1 MGVKITDIY
10 DELKRELDSCR
21 KLKYNLAVVSIP
33 GMGASRLLKK
43 YAETDNKI
51 KYIRKNGEEL
61 GDFSILDLGMDL
73 NKEALR
79 WVEEYFHKAKPNQNL
94 VVAVNTPYIFQSA
107 EYKQS
112 YFRNHI
118 YKAHWLRV
126 LNFKETKK
134 VLDGFGTKFDEKAV
148 KNIFEESGGLPQL
161 IKYEVVGDRSLIGV
175 VVEPIWKVILECTSV
190 DLEKMGVMVK
200 GKLVSKLLSENKIS
214 GDDFESIKIDFDLSF
229 FEDGELNQNK
239 LTSMEAEIL
248 KKILLNKGQITK
260 EEVSNLKWGEGKYDD
275 FSDQAINKA
284 MRRLSGKLKKY
295 EIKTIPK
302 VGYKIVSRSD
312 K

>member
-1 MGVKITDIY
+1 MVKIIDVY
-10 DELKRELDSCR
+10 EELKRELDNCR
-21 KLKYNLAVVSIP
+21 KLNYNLAVVSIP

-43 YAETDNKI
+43 YAQTDSSV
-51 KYIRKNGEEL
+51 KYIRKNDEEL
-61 GDFSILDLGMDL
+61 EDFSILDLGMDL
-73 NKEALR
+73 NKEALG
-79 WVEEYFHKAKPNQNL
+79 WVEEYFHRAKPNQNL
-94 VVAVNTPYIFQSA
+94 VVAVNTPYIFQSS

-126 LNFKETKK
+126 LNFEETKK
-134 VLDGFGTKFDEKAV
+134 VLDTLGTEVNEKST
-148 KNIFEESGGLPQL
+148 KLIFEESGGLPQL
-161 IKYEVVGDRSLIGV
+161 IKYEVIGDRSLIEA
-175 VVEPIWKVILECTSV
+175 VVEPIWRVILKCTNV
-190 DLEKMGVMVK
+190 DLEKLGVMENGQIK
-200 GKLVSKLLSENKIS
+200 SKLLIDNKVS
-214 GDDFESIKIDFDLSF
+214 GDEFEIIKIEFDLSF
-229 FEDGELNQNK
+229 FEDGELNQDK

-248 KKILLNKGQITK
+248 KLMLLNTGQITR
-260 EEVSNLKWGEGKYDD
+260 EEVSNLKWGDGKYDD

-284 MRRLSGKLKKY
+284 MRRLSAKLKKY